1 MKSKPILVSACLT
14 GLPCRY
20 DGTDKNRRDLE
31 HLPFCIPLC
40 PEQLAG
46 FSTPR
51 EPAEQDEKG
60 RVIRLY
66 SQEDVTAA
74 FHRGAFAVLEYC
86 RTRGIKKALLKGGSP
101 SCGKGGVT
109 ADLLEKNGV
118 EVEYID

>member
-1 MKSKPILVSACLT
+1 MKPNLLLISACLL

-20 DGTDKNRRDLE
+20 DGTSKNRRELKGE
-31 HLPFCIPLC
+31 QFYIPLC

-51 EPAEQDEKG
+51 EPAEQNEEG

-66 SQEDVTAA
+66 SGEDVTET
-74 FHRGAFAVLEYC
+74 FERGARAVLDYC
-86 RTRGIKKALLKGGSP
+86 RKRGITRALLKGGSP

-109 ADLLEKNGV
+109 AELLEKNGV

>member
-1 MKSKPILVSACLT
+1 MKPGPLLVSACLL

-20 DGTDKNRRDLE
+20 DGTSKNKRSLDETL
-31 HLPFCIPLC
+31 FCVPLC

-51 EPAEQDEKG
+51 EPAEQREDG

-66 SQEDVTAA
+66 SGEDVTEA
-74 FHRGAFAVLEYC
+74 FERGAAAVVEYC
-86 RTRGIKKALLKGGSP
+86 RKRGITRALLKGGSP
-101 SCGKGGVT
+101 SCGEGGVT
-109 ADLLEKNGV
+109 AELLEKNGV

>member
-1 MKSKPILVSACLT
+1 MKPGPLLVSACLL

-20 DGTDKNRRDLE
+20 DGTSKNKRSLDEAL
-31 HLPFCIPLC
+31 FCVPLC

-51 EPAEQDEKG
+51 EPAEQREDG

-66 SQEDVTAA
+66 SGEDVTEAFEQGAA
-74 FHRGAFAVLEYC
+74 AVVEYC
-86 RTRGIKKALLKGGSP
+86 RKRGITRALLKGGSP
-101 SCGKGGVT
+101 SCGEGGVT
-109 ADLLEKNGV
+109 AKLLEKNGV